1 MPCTKK
7 GMRSTRETNKS
18 LEEEFMMNE
27 SFGRAG
33 YGEVS
38 NQERQSADTLIDDD
52 SQPIR
57 IEFPRMQQTA
67 QRE

>member
-1 MPCTKK
+1 
-7 GMRSTRETNKS
+7 
-18 LEEEFMMNE
+18 MMNE

-52 SQPIR
+52 SQPIH